1 MRNICVNHYKMMK
14 NRNLFIAIIF
24 TLFLILS
31 VFCLNSLNFKLWT
44 IYFLNYRNVKIGI
57 SVIKDNKV
65 WSVGKTAQPM
75 LSVFKYI
82 VALKVLDKV
91 DRENISPDQKIKITE
106 TMVEKNLF
114 SPMLDE
120 NKSFPFEITI
130 SRLLQ
135 YMISES
141 DNNACDILIDYAG
154 GVGQIASYVRNI
166 GYENIKITVNEK
178 DMNENIEKQYANTAS
193 TIDIARLMKSVDE
206 GKILSEKSTD
216 FLKNLMLK
224 TTTGE
229 NKIKAGLPDG
239 IIVGHKTGSSSRKNN
254 RIKIA
259 DNDAAFVVL
268 PDGEVYYLVVF
279 LQDSVLSDL
288 KNADLFRRIS
298 EVVFEEFS
306 RG

>member
-1 MRNICVNHYKMMK
+1 M
-14 NRNLFIAIIF
+14 
-24 TLFLILS
+24 
-31 VFCLNSLNFKLWT
+31 
-44 IYFLNYRNVKIGI
+44 NYRNVKIGI

-82 VALKVLDKV
+82 VALKVLDKI

-106 TMVEKNLF
+106 AMVEKSLF

-154 GVGQIASYVRNI
+154 GVGQIASYVHNI

-279 LQDSVLSDL
+279 LQDSVLSDS

>member
-106 TMVEKNLF
+106 AMVEKNLF

-135 YMISES
+135 YMILES

-154 GVGQIASYVRNI
+154 GIKQIATYVHNI

-178 DMNENIEKQYANTAS
+178 DMNEKIQKQYSNTAS
-193 TIDIARLMKSVDE
+193 TIDIAKLMKSVDE
-206 GKILSEKSTD
+206 GKILSEKSTE
-216 FLKNLMLK
+216 FLNNLMVN

-229 NKIKAGLPDG
+229 NKIKAGLSESV
-239 IIVGHKTGSSSRKNN
+239 IIGHKTGSSARIDNK
-254 RIKIA
+254 IKIA
-259 DNDAAFVVL
+259 DNDAAFVIL

-279 LQDSVLSDL
+279 LQDSVLSDSE
-288 KNADLFRRIS
+288 NADLFRRIS
-298 EVVFEEFS
+298 KVVFEEFS

>member
-65 WSVGKTAQPM
+65 WSVGKNAQPM

-82 VALKVLDKV
+82 VALKVLDKI

-106 TMVEKNLF
+106 AMVEKNLF

-154 GVGQIASYVRNI
+154 GVGQIASYVHNI
-166 GYENIKITVNEK
+166 GYEDIKITVNEK
-178 DMNENIEKQYANTAS
+178 DMNKNIEKQYANTAS

-259 DNDAAFVVL
+259 DNYAAFVVL
-268 PDGEVYYLVVF
+268 PDGSVYYLVVF
-279 LQDSVLSDL
+279 LQDSVLSDS

>member
-1 MRNICVNHYKMMK
+1 M
-14 NRNLFIAIIF
+14 
-24 TLFLILS
+24 
-31 VFCLNSLNFKLWT
+31 
-44 IYFLNYRNVKIGI
+44 NYRNVKIGI

-91 DRENISPDQKIKITE
+91 DRENISPDQKIKIIE
-106 TMVEKNLF
+106 AMVEKSLF

-154 GVGQIASYVRNI
+154 GIKQIESYVHNI
-166 GYENIKITVNEK
+166 GYEDIKITVNEK

-259 DNDAAFVVL
+259 DNDAAFVIL

-279 LQDSVLSDL
+279 LQDSVLSDS

>member
-1 MRNICVNHYKMMK
+1 
-14 NRNLFIAIIF
+14 
-24 TLFLILS
+24 
-31 VFCLNSLNFKLWT
+31 
-44 IYFLNYRNVKIGI
+44 
-57 SVIKDNKV
+57 
-65 WSVGKTAQPM
+65 
-75 LSVFKYI
+75 
-82 VALKVLDKV
+82 
-91 DRENISPDQKIKITE
+91 
-106 TMVEKNLF
+106 
-114 SPMLDE
+114 
-120 NKSFPFEITI
+120 
-130 SRLLQ
+130 
-135 YMISES
+135 MISES

-154 GVGQIASYVRNI
+154 GVGQIASYVHNI
-166 GYENIKITVNEK
+166 GFENIKITVNEK

-216 FLKNLMLK
+216 FLK
-224 TTTGE
+224 
-229 NKIKAGLPDG
+229 AGLPDG

-259 DNDAAFVVL
+259 DNDAAFVIL

-279 LQDSVLSDL
+279 LQDSVLSDS

>member
-1 MRNICVNHYKMMK
+1 MRNICVNQYKMMK

-82 VALKVLDKV
+82 VALKVLDKI

-106 TMVEKNLF
+106 AMVEKNLF

-154 GVGQIASYVRNI
+154 GVGQIASYVHNI
-166 GYENIKITVNEK
+166 GYEDIKITVNEK
-178 DMNENIEKQYANTAS
+178 DMNKNIEKQYANTAS

-229 NKIKAGLPDG
+229 NKIKEGLPDG

-259 DNDAAFVVL
+259 DNDAAFVIL

-279 LQDSVLSDL
+279 LQDSVLSDSR
-288 KNADLFRRIS
+288 NADLFRRIS